1 MGHCC
6 FCLSSRYTRLSGG
19 LRVIMTE
26 LQAVSHSNVPISS
39 ESHYTMVCLLTIN
52 FPNKLLFGDIR
63 YLCWKTLLSPPSL
76 PPYPTSFL
84 SSSTSSSSPPP
95 ASTAHVVSL
104 FASSFPLC
112 PSPSFPFLLP
122 TDITIL
128 SAAPG
133 PRRSFSGQWV
143 FCSLNCFLPCSH
155 LFLAC
160 LQKMGMGE
168 CKGCGQLI
176 LKEQM
181 NSARSRRV
189 GRLNT
194 RSLNKVHVLA
204 SCVLKA
210 PLLAS
215 CV

>member
-1 MGHCC
+1 MHGPLL
-6 FCLSSRYTRLSGG
+6 FLSVFPVHQAQWG
-19 LRVIMTE
+19 LTGYYCR
-26 LQAVSHSNVPISS
+26 AAGRSHSNVLISS

-52 FPNKLLFGDIR
+52 FPNKLLFGDIH
-63 YLCWKTLLSPPSL
+63 YLCWKTLLSSPSL

-104 FASSFPLC
+104 FTSSFPLC

-128 SAAPG
+128 SAVPG
-133 PRRSFSGQWV
+133 SHGSFSGQWV
-143 FCSLNCFLPCSH
+143 FCSLICFLPCSH

-160 LQKMGMGE
+160 LQKLGMGE

-176 LKEQM
+176 LRKQM
-181 NSARSRRV
+181 NSARST
-189 GRLNT
+189 GA
-194 RSLNKVHVLA
+194 RSVEHQVFK
-204 SCVLKA
+204 
-210 PLLAS
+210 
-215 CV
+215 